1 MSCGKLDDAVAHGTG
16 IAHYKQESVWRLFFS
31 LLASFVRFGVSVKQ
45 VPGIMALYRVKQD
58 RNSGNKMQQQ
68 NLKHTT
74 LKFAVAMSMFYDVR
88 VST

>member
-1 MSCGKLDDAVAHGTG
+1 MSCGKLDDAVAHGTV
-16 IAHYKQESVWRLFFS
+16 IAHYKQESVWRHFFS

-45 VPGIMALYRVKQD
+45 VPGIMALYRMKQD